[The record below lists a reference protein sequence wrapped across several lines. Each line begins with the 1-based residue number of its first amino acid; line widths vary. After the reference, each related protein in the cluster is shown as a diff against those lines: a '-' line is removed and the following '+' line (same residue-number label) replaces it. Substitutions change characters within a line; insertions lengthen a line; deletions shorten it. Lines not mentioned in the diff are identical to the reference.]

1 MPGFFDFTN
10 PMAEI
15 NPGANSP
22 MLDDVEQA
30 GSYDFSANLPQDI
43 QSQPTDGG
51 VPYNALA
58 AMQGIQMPQ
67 IPQRDE
73 MGRYGVTQEQYGD
86 AGRQSLASIL
96 RGAAGTMFNDRPD
109 DVMAA
114 AAGSGDIRRN
124 ALDKASLDNVNA
136 FKLQV
141 EAKAKELD
149 FISKKTDIQKQ
160 QMAIDAEAMKL
171 EDLKLKRKV
180 AIQWGKEM
188 APVMSE
194 TLKKTAEAYG
204 TDKADTIRAGFIN
217 AQSKLALGDV
227 DGAQKIYDETI
238 MELPHEWADKAHE
251 DMLKASIVAANK
263 FELGDHIVNDPAF
276 MKMVADTGAR
286 VERDVDGMPKLVTKS
301 EIEIEKLRK
310 LDLQEQIAAERARAA
325 SYTNPGGGQKGVL
338 TQDQINARVQKATAS
353 ASEYLALVESKGGV
367 LEEKDR
373 REIEKA
379 KAEALGDLALFGL
392 ADADPVKLRAFVTMN
407 PIEKQKLLQ
416 QNSVRGGQVSVAPP
430 PPNPGLPGTNP
441 TIGPQS
447 VVMARK
453 GMVDVANKGPQ
464 EKATAIKALVASGDK
479 EAKKLIDAA
488 KTDPFFKDPKD
499 LNNPEKMF
507 QYLAGKIRL

>member
-67 IPQRDE
+67 IPQQDE

-301 EIEIEKLRK
+301 EIEIENLRK
-310 LDLQEQIAAERARAA
+310 LALQEQIASERARAA
-325 SYTNPGGGQKGVL
+325 SYTNPNGGIKGVL
-338 TQDQINARVQKATAS
+338 TDKQINDTITKATAA
-353 ASEYLALVESKGGV
+353 ASEYLSLMDSAGGV
-367 LEEKDR
+367 REEKDR
-373 REIEKA
+373 MKYEKA
-379 KAEALGDLALFGL
+379 KSDAIGALAPFGL
-392 ADADPVKLRAFVTMN
+392 SDANEDVIRQFVSMHPTEKAKMLQGFSTRSGGGSSTPVQIGGSAGGGVAQPVGN
-407 PIEKQKLLQ
+407 PLVEFK
-416 QNSVRGGQVSVAPP
+416 NAAGGSAAAKAAAINMLNK
-430 PPNPGLPGTNP
+430 NPGTANLVREMKTMLGLTGRPANQAQMEQWTNMLY
-441 TIGPQS
+441 TALA
-447 VVMARK
+447 ARTT
-453 GMVDVANKGPQ
+453 GQ
-464 EKATAIKALVASGDK
+464 
-479 EAKKLIDAA
+479 
-488 KTDPFFKDPKD
+488 
-499 LNNPEKMF
+499 
-507 QYLAGKIRL
+507 